1 VKILHLGDL
10 HLGKSLGDY
19 NLGDDQRFILDE
31 ILEIIN
37 ENAVDA
43 VLVAGDVYDRA
54 VPSEEATNLF
64 NDFLNELAASNV
76 AAFIISGNHDSDDR
90 LNFGSKL
97 FSSNQIFISAKFD
110 GKLYCKTVT
119 DEFGEVNIYL
129 LPFVKAS
136 QVKNYYPEAKIESY
150 EDAVRTII
158 EAADIDNAKRN
169 IIVAHQFVAGGTDPE
184 LSGSEG
190 IGTQSVGTVEKIS
203 YKCFYNFDYVAL
215 GHIHHSQRIGRDTV
229 RYSGSPLKYSLSE
242 ADADKSV
249 PIITLKEKGSVEVEL
264 VKLVPKR
271 DLRHIKGEMK
281 MLLDKK
287 NVVSPDDFIYA
298 TLTDEDTISDAM
310 SIFQQTYPNTVKIE
324 YENSHTL
331 GTQQVDITRIAEN
344 KPFDELIKEFYFA
357 MYGCEMSE
365 DEMDI
370 MLDAAKK
377 AGVQDEAD

>member
-10 HLGKSLGDY
+10 HLGKSLGNY
-19 NLGDDQRFILDE
+19 SLGDDQRFILDE

-37 ENAVDA
+37 KNEVDA

-64 NDFLNELAASNV
+64 NDFLNELSEANV

-97 FSSNQIFISAKFD
+97 FSSNQIYISAKFD
-110 GKLYCKTVT
+110 GKLYCKTVA

-136 QVKNYYPEAKIESY
+136 YVKNYYPEAKIESY
-150 EDAVRTII
+150 EDAVQTIV
-158 EAADIDNAKRN
+158 EAANIDIAKRN
-169 IIVAHQFVAGGTDPE
+169 IIVAHQFVAGGEDPE

-203 YKCFYNFDYVAL
+203 YKCFDNFDYVAL
-215 GHIHHSQRIGRDTV
+215 GHIHHPQRIGRDTV

-242 ADADKSV
+242 AGADKSV

-271 DLRHIKGEMK
+271 DLRHITGEMK
-281 MLLDKK
+281 NLLDKK

-310 SIFQQTYPNTVKIE
+310 AIFQQTYPNTVKIE
-324 YENSHTL
+324 YKNSHTL

-365 DEMDI
+365 NEMSI